1 MASFT
6 LSLALLLALQGGDLP
21 TAPQSVD
28 GRVVK
33 PGDHKMDPIAS
44 MWVTL
49 HRVGSDAQG
58 PIDSVRTDAKGH
70 YAFHYHKTGSSDA
83 IYFVSGIYRGI
94 AYFTPPLSKDEFLER
109 VTAAETWANMALEPA
124 ELRASLDGL
133 ETFSLADATRC
144 FYRLYAERIGKAR
157 WGDKTGIYLNIM
169 TALQDLL
176 PEARFI
182 HIIRDG
188 RDNALSFQGLWF
200 GPGNDFADLAQFWVG
215 RITAA
220 RQQAQSL
227 PHYLEVRYEALVSEP
242 ERVLRE
248 ICNYIALPFD
258 PAMLAY
264 HDAATTRL
272 AEYTRPFGRQGT
284 PTDIDAFRAIYARAA
299 TPPDTA
305 RIGRWRTEMPLAAQR
320 RFEAVAGPLLRELGY
335 ETMF

>member
-1 MASFT
+1 MNFPPAPFIVGVARSGTT
-6 LSLALLLALQGGDLP
+6 LLRLMLDAHPALAIPGETHFLSPLLKQ
-21 TAPQSVD
+21 
-28 GRVVK
+28 
-33 PGDHKMDPIAS
+33 
-44 MWVTL
+44 
-49 HRVGSDAQG
+49 
-58 PIDSVRTDAKGH
+58 
-70 YAFHYHKTGSSDA
+70 
-83 IYFVSGIYRGI
+83 
-94 AYFTPPLSKDEFLER
+94 PPLSKDEFLER
-109 VTAAETWANMALEPA
+109 VTAAETWENMALEA
-124 ELRASLDGL
+124 ADLRAALDRL

-144 FYRLYAERIGKAR
+144 FYRLYAERIGKAH

-248 ICNYIALPFD
+248 ICDYIALPFD
-258 PAMLAY
+258 PATLAY
-264 HDAATTRL
+264 HDAAGARL
-272 AEYTRPFGRQGT
+272 AEYTRPFGKQGT
-284 PTDIDAFRAIYARAA
+284 PTDIDAFRTIYARAA
-299 TPPDTA
+299 TPPDTG
-305 RIGRWRTEMPLAAQR
+305 RIGRWRTEMPLAEQR

-335 ETMF
+335 ETVF